1 MLVIAEACLYGL
13 SSVHVING
21 FKNTNAWPVDVS
33 KVDVARL
40 LTEKGAG
47 YFSRR
52 VDLNRLMVR
61 MGPEARREMDQ
72 PVVSFGSISNRG
84 RAVVA
89 TSDGVLAAI
98 NELDAAK
105 EVALKDKDAC
115 QARKLD
121 ARVARAAQLVAD
133 ERDADQRR
141 NSPAFSLRMDAL
153 RSAAQRQRDRLGGTP
168 EYTPVPGAVIVQEP
182 VRKRVRRA

>member
-1 MLVIAEACLYGL
+1 
-13 SSVHVING
+13 
-21 FKNTNAWPVDVS
+21 
-33 KVDVARL
+33 
-40 LTEKGAG
+40 
-47 YFSRR
+47 
-52 VDLNRLMVR
+52 
-61 MGPEARREMDQ
+61 
-72 PVVSFGSISNRG
+72 
-84 RAVVA
+84 VVA

-105 EVALKDKDAC
+105 EVALKSKDAC

-141 NSPAFSLRMDAL
+141 NSPAFRLRMDAL

-168 EYTPVPGAVIVQEP
+168 EYTLVPGAVILQEP